1 MPDTV
6 LPVRETLAPPEL
18 LARHPHETRAYL
30 RLVDLYRRARFGA
43 HPTGRAEAT
52 GAHRG
57 SGQRS
62 FPPTARLMDGRR

>member
-6 LPVRETLAPPEL
+6 LPVRDTLAPPEL

-43 HPTGRAEAT
+43 HPLDEREQQALTQALGNA
-52 GAHRG
+52 
-57 SGQRS
+57 RS
-62 FPPTARLMDGRR
+62 HLRPA